1 VPGGVMPP
9 LVLLH
14 GLNNSPAVFA
24 TVRAELDPGWPSTAP
39 RLPIAEDVDAIAATL
54 LPALPDRFLLCGFSF
69 GGYIAMAL
77 FAAAPERIA
86 GLALVGSGPW
96 ADAPES
102 RPAREAAIA
111 KAAAG
116 GYAEMAAAGAV
127 QALHP
132 DNFGDETIH
141 ATRAA
146 MIADYGSGAF
156 VAHSRAAM
164 NRPDRTAL
172 LAAATGPLLLAAG
185 ERDPLAPAERLMAVA
200 RIAPR
205 AEVAIVP
212 GAGHLLPLE
221 RPAALAAALTRWGNL
236 AD

>member
-1 VPGGVMPP
+1 MTLP

-24 TVRAELDPGWPSTAP
+24 SVRAALDPEWPIVAP
-39 RLPIAEDVDAIAATL
+39 TLPTVGNVDAIAAAL

-69 GGYIAMAL
+69 GGYVAMAL
-77 FAAAPERIA
+77 LAAAPERIA
-86 GLALVGSGPW
+86 GLALVGSGPA

-111 KAAAG
+111 R
-116 GYAEMAAAGAV
+116 AESGEYVQLATAGAA

-132 DNFGDETIH
+132 DNFGDQAIH

-146 MIADYGSGAF
+146 MIAEYGAAAF

-164 NRPDRTAL
+164 DRPDRAAL
-172 LAAATGPLLLAAG
+172 LTDFATPLLLAAG
-185 ERDPLAPAERLMAVA
+185 ERDPLAPAERLTAIA
-200 RIAPR
+200 RSAPR
-205 AEVAIVP
+205 AEVVIVP

-221 RPAALAAALTRWGNL
+221 QPAALAAALTTWRTR